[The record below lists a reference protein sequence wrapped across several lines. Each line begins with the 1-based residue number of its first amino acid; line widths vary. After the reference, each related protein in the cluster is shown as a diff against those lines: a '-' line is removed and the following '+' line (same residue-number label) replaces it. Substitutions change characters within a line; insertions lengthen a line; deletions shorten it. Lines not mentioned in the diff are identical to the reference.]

1 MHGRAGAPQP
11 AIVPIQSLAPS
22 PSPADGDEVV
32 AETPDLVGSWV
43 TYTRLVAGG
52 IGPASLVEFI
62 AAATQVPAAR
72 PSADTARAA
81 PPPRASAPEL
91 PFVDINTLLY
101 RGQRAQQRAQ
111 ELRQEA
117 RTASGERLR
126 ALVEEVCDLVAL
138 AIEPGSPGQ

>member
-1 MHGRAGAPQP
+1 M
-11 AIVPIQSLAPS
+11 
-22 PSPADGDEVV
+22 
-32 AETPDLVGSWV
+32 

-52 IGPASLVEFI
+52 IGPASLAEVI
-62 AAATQVPAAR
+62 AAAGQVTAAA
-72 PSADTARAA
+72 PSADTARPPGATA
-81 PPPRASAPEL
+81 PRRGVAPE
-91 PFVDINTLLY
+91 PDVVDILTLLY

-138 AIEPGSPGQ
+138 AIEPGSPGR